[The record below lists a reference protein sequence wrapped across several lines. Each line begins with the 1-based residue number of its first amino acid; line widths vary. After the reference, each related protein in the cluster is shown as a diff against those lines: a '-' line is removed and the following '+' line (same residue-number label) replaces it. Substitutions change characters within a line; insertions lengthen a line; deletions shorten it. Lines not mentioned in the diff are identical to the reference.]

1 MFFSS
6 SSESTLVGW
15 TWKKKFFVLR
25 DNLLCWYNKEK
36 YVTSQK
42 PNGVIYCEESR
53 LYDMGSEDISAK
65 REFVF
70 QIDTGKNRVNIA
82 ADSQEEMKEWMTEI
96 RVAKKKKLG
105 VKVVSE
111 TKSKKKTKS

>member
-1 MFFSS
+1 
-6 SSESTLVGW
+6 
-15 TWKKKFFVLR
+15 
-25 DNLLCWYNKEK
+25 
-36 YVTSQK
+36 
-42 PNGVIYCEESR
+42 
-53 LYDMGSEDISAK
+53 MGSEDISAK